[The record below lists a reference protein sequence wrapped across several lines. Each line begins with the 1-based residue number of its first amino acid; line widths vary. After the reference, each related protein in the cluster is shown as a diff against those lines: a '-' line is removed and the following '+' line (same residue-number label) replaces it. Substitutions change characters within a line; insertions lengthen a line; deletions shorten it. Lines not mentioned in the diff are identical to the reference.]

1 MKTGH
6 EDGTMSEAQPGI
18 ATAPSPRTKIKRG
31 PTRARYGND
40 EVLAILADGL
50 VCHVGTIVDGHP
62 AIIPTAYAVVDGELC
77 IHGSTANRI
86 LRALRDGAEACVT
99 VTHLDG
105 LVMARSA
112 FHHSVNYRSV
122 VIYGHAR
129 EVTDPGEKVRALG
142 LLVDHFV
149 PGRSAAVRAPN
160 REELLRTMVLM
171 VPLDEASAKVRSGPP
186 VDDEADYG
194 LDVWA
199 GEIPLRTVASAAI
212 ADDRT
217 SLPISIEVTRKV
229 RELA

>member
-1 MKTGH
+1 
-6 EDGTMSEAQPGI
+6 MSEAQPGV

-31 PTRARYGND
+31 PTRARYGSE

-50 VCHVGTIVDGHP
+50 VCHVATIIDGHP
-62 AIIPTAYAVVDGELC
+62 AMIPIAYAVVDGELC
-77 IHGSTANRI
+77 LHGSTANRI

-112 FHHSVNYRSV
+112 FRHSVNYRSV

-129 EVTDPGEKVRALG
+129 EVTEADEKGRALG
-142 LLVDHFV
+142 LLIDHVV
-149 PGRSAAVRAPN
+149 PGRRAAVRAPD

-171 VPLDEASAKVRSGPP
+171 LPLDEASAKVRTGPP
-186 VDDEADYG
+186 IDLDADFA

-199 GEIPLRTVASAAI
+199 GVIPLRMAASVAI
-212 ADDRT
+212 PDDRT
-217 SLPISIEVTRKV
+217 SLPVSPEVARKV
-229 RELA
+229 RQMA